1 MFLVTMSVISVDF
14 ATQAAINPCESLVA
28 DTIQQQ
34 ALVTDDSLAGYD
46 EGSGLGFKV
55 YSYMTNLGCCVG
67 YLLSTVDWKTAGSSI
82 ITSRVQAHYL
92 LSTEQSLFLLI
103 TILFSISSVITL
115 ISAKEKKMKQYIS
128 LRSVEEN
135 LDALN
140 GKTEVNVEY
149 RAEKPVLHD
158 DSINV
163 INNKLIFQEKYRNT
177 RVQKFKRLGS
187 LVVFIFHLVYG
198 SCKIVLKFVG
208 RTLFC
213 SKNLVMTVFKK
224 VYISP
229 IISDMKSIFDYKL
242 HVLKRQLMTSIFVVI
257 V

>member
-34 ALVTDDSLAGYD
+34 ALIADDSLTGYD

-55 YSYMTNLGCCVG
+55 YSYMTNFGCCVG

-82 ITSRVQAHYL
+82 LTSRVQANYL

-115 ISAKEKKMKQYIS
+115 ISAKEEQMKQYIS
-128 LRSVEEN
+128 LKSVEEN
-135 LDALN
+135 LDALK
-140 GKTEVNVEY
+140 GKTDVLLEY

-177 RVQKFKRLGS
+177 RIRKCKRLRS
-187 LVVFIFHLVYG
+187 LVAIFSYLVYG
-198 SCKIVLKFVG
+198 SCKIVFKVAG

-224 VYISP
+224 VCMLTIVT
-229 IISDMKSIFDYKL
+229 DMNPIFDDKL
-242 HVLKRQLMTSIFVVI
+242 NF
-257 V
+257 

>member
-1 MFLVTMSVISVDF
+1 
-14 ATQAAINPCESLVA
+14 
-28 DTIQQQ
+28 
-34 ALVTDDSLAGYD
+34 
-46 EGSGLGFKV
+46 
-55 YSYMTNLGCCVG
+55 MTNLGCCVG

-82 ITSRVQAHYL
+82 LASRVQAQNL

-115 ISAKEKKMKQYIS
+115 ISAKEKQMKQYIS

-140 GKTEVNVEY
+140 GKTEVNVDY

-163 INNKLIFQEKYRNT
+163 INNKLIFQEKYRNS
-177 RVQKFKRLGS
+177 RMIKWKRLGS
-187 LVVFIFHLVYG
+187 LVAIFSCLVYK
-198 SCKIVLKFVG
+198 SCKIVFKVVG
-208 RTLFC
+208 RTMFC
-213 SKNLVMTVFKK
+213 SKNLVMTIFKK
-224 VYISP
+224 VCIST
-229 IISDMKSIFDYKL
+229 IVAGMNKIFDSKL
-242 HVLKRQLMTSIFVVI
+242 HFLKRQLMTSIFVVI

>member
-34 ALVTDDSLAGYD
+34 ALITEDSLTGYD

-82 ITSRVQAHYL
+82 LTSRVQPHYL

-149 RAEKPVLHD
+149 RAEKPVLND

-177 RVQKFKRLGS
+177 RITKCKRLGS
-187 LVVFIFHLVYG
+187 LVAIFSCLVYK
-198 SCKIVLKFVG
+198 SCKIVFKVVG

-213 SKNLVMTVFKK
+213 SKNLVITVFIK
-224 VYISP
+224 VYISTV
-229 IISDMKSIFDYKL
+229 ITIMNSIFDYKL
-242 HVLKRQLMTSIFVVI
+242 DFF
-257 V
+257 